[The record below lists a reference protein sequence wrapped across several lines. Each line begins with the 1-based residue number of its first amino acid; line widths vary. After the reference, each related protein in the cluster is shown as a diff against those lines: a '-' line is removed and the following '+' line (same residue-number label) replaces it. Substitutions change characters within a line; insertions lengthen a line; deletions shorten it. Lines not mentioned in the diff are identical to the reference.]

1 MSVLRSKLLLVLTA
15 LIAVQAAAA
24 PPEEKPLVGPSLKE
38 GEPGPQLF
46 YYGRKGRKI
55 YLLDGGQAL
64 AQVPEPEAPAVQKR
78 LLKIPKGEPLAAVA
92 ADLAAEKVVLI
103 DTSGPAGI
111 LGLDPKLFPVVFPVV
126 LAKQEPPAP
135 GTPPP
140 PSTSKML
147 LTDRISVV
155 FSDKADE
162 KAYETR
168 FGISSVDQSGGNGHV
183 FVSAKAP
190 FAFHE
195 VLAVANAI
203 YEHGTKTKPPEVLSS
218 HPDFIPLMK
227 KSALIEDPRFV
238 DQWHLD
244 NKGQPCCDIGAMEA
258 WSLVTPQAGVR
269 VAVIDDAV
277 ESVHPDLKE
286 AFVGGWR
293 FEFSRF
299 DPLGSPDPLSPS
311 EDHGTCCAGV
321 ALARANKIGVRGV
334 APGCSLLAVAT
345 WGAASSQFR
354 RAIFLCE
361 KRGAAVLSCSWSLDG
376 DVEDIGLAIEQV
388 ARTGRGGKGCIVVFS
403 AGNAYRL
410 VAYDQYFGTL
420 DGVICVGA
428 TDHRDDFA
436 GYSNFGPEIS
446 VVAPGGGDLS
456 AVGSDPPP
464 AIVTTDL
471 TDAAGAKRGR
481 EIGDYTSA
489 VGERPF
495 GGTSAACP
503 QVAGI
508 AALIL
513 SANPTLSAV
522 QVRSIL
528 EHTADRV
535 LGSVT
540 VAKYD
545 PVTSHDIRYG
555 YGRVHAGRAVRVA
568 LASKAR
574 PDAVWPAPPRNLSV
588 STVAGKVRVSWENPS
603 DDFEGVIL
611 VRSSASLRWRP
622 HDGDRFFG
630 NEPVGDS
637 AANGVILARGQMN
650 RFDDASAPAGAI
662 YSLFAFNR
670 DFLYSWGVVA
680 RRGP

>member
-1 MSVLRSKLLLVLTA
+1 MSARRSTLIRALILLL
-15 LIAVQAAAA
+15 AVQATGA

-38 GEPGPQLF
+38 GEPGPPLF

-64 AQVPEPEAPAVQKR
+64 AQAKEPEAPPVKKL
-78 LLKIPKGEPLAAVA
+78 LLKVPVGDPLAAVA
-92 ADLAAEKVVLI
+92 ADLAEERVVPI
-103 DTSGPAGI
+103 DTSGPGGVLA
-111 LGLDPKLFPVVFPVV
+111 LDPQVFPMVFPVV
-126 LAKQEPPAP
+126 MAKAEPDAPAR
-135 GTPPP
+135 
-140 PSTSKML
+140 SASRML
-147 LTDRISVV
+147 LTNRISVV
-155 FSDKADE
+155 FSDKADA

-168 FGISSVDQSGGNGHV
+168 FGIRSVAQSRSNGHV

-195 VLAVANAI
+195 VVTVANAI
-203 YEHGTKTKPPEVLSS
+203 YDHGSKTKPPEVLAS
-218 HPDFIPLMK
+218 HPEFIPLLK
-227 KSALIEDPRFV
+227 RSAVIQDPRFA

-244 NKGQPCCDIGAMEA
+244 NRAQPRCDIAALEA
-258 WSLVTPQAGVR
+258 WSLVTAQAAVQI
-269 VAVIDDAV
+269 AVIDDAV
-277 ESVHPDLKE
+277 ERAHPDLMG

-293 FEFSRF
+293 FKYGRD
-299 DPLGSPDPLSPS
+299 DPLGSPDPLASW
-311 EDHGTCCAGV
+311 EIHGTCCAGL
-321 ALARANKIGVRGV
+321 ALASANQIGVRGI

-345 WGAASSQFR
+345 TGASSPQFR
-354 RAIFLCE
+354 DAVYLCE
-361 KRGAAVLSCSWSLDG
+361 EKGATVLSCSWGLAYDF
-376 DVEDIGLAIEQV
+376 EDTGLAIEEV
-388 ARTGRGGKGCIVVFS
+388 VRTGRGGKGCVVVFS
-403 AGNAYRL
+403 AGNDYGL
-410 VAYDQYFGTL
+410 VRYEQYLGTL

-428 TDHRDDFA
+428 TDHRDDVA
-436 GYSNFGPEIS
+436 AYSNRGPEIS
-446 VVAPGGGDLS
+446 VVAPGGADRNG
-456 AVGSDPPP
+456 VGSDPPP
-464 AIVTTDL
+464 GIVTTDL
-471 TDAAGAKRGR
+471 TDSASSRRGFAD
-481 EIGDYTSA
+481 GDYTFA
-489 VGERPF
+489 GAQAF

-503 QVAGI
+503 QVAGV

-535 LGSVT
+535 LGGAT

-555 YGRVHAGRAVRVA
+555 YGRVHAGRAVSVA
-568 LASKAR
+568 LASSLRRGAI
-574 PDAVWPAPPRNLSV
+574 WPAPPRNLLIA
-588 STVAGKVRVSWENPS
+588 TVAGKVRVKWENPS

-637 AANGVILARGQMN
+637 AANGVILAKGQMN

-662 YSLFAFNR
+662 YSLFAYNR